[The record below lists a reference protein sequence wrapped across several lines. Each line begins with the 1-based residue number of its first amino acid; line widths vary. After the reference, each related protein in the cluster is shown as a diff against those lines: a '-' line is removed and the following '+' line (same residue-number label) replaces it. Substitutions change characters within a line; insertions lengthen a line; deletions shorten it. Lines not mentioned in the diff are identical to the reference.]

1 MRESRH
7 ALIIAND
14 HYDDEGL
21 KKLKAPAQDA
31 EALAGVLEDPQIG
44 DFDVEVVRN
53 AQADVMRRRIQHFF
67 SDRRRDDTLVL
78 HFSCHGLKSES
89 GELYFAAR
97 DSEMRMLDATAIPSQ
112 FVRTCMSRTRAGRTV
127 LLLDCCYGGAFS
139 RGASVRAAGDV
150 NVLESFRT
158 DKAPGGRGWAVI
170 TAADSMEYAFEGPEL
185 AEKSS
190 PRPSVFT
197 HAVVEGLRT
206 GEADRDED
214 GEIRLNELYDY
225 IYERVQD
232 ENPNQTPKRT
242 VEMQGDPWLAHSR
255 RGRIKI
261 AAVPSP
267 PFLQSAITS
276 ENVVTRLGAVTELDR
291 RLRDDDLPVA
301 EGARQALE
309 EITRNDLGHI
319 ADQAHAALQVIHLQP
334 SPASLDFGKVRQG
347 STPAEKSVML
357 GGPPLA
363 RHCVAQ
369 STQRWLRVEPLPNGF
384 NVAVEADTPGHLTGD
399 IELKGVADESV
410 VHVEVTVEPQVATA
424 PDAPVPAPQEP
435 EDRPKEA
442 VVVHPPA
449 SEDQPETL
457 TRETRVTSEPPVSE
471 SWPAAE
477 PLEPQPVAEHAEEPR
492 SATER
497 REATSPQQPPAKSV
511 RAVVTA
517 ATGLALAAISALY
530 LILAV
535 VGAIKAAEEQQPN
548 VDDIGDRL
556 SSHGVSTSLTVCLVT
571 AVIALLLR
579 VLARHD
585 LSAHPRLYPRQATN
599 AVKSL
604 ASSAKVL
611 AVPVLVLAILM
622 AIAYPVISN
631 YL

>member
-1 MRESRH
+1 MSPKTKESRH

-14 HYDDEGL
+14 HYDDQGL
-21 KKLKAPAQDA
+21 RKLRAPAQDA

-53 AQADVMRRRIQHFF
+53 APADVMRRRIQHFF
-67 SDRRRDDTLVL
+67 SDRRRDDTLML

-150 NVLESFRT
+150 NVLESFQT

-170 TAADSMEYAFEGPEL
+170 TAADSMEYAFEGPDL
-185 AEKSS
+185 TEKAP

-197 HAVVEGLRT
+197 DAVVEGLRT

-267 PFLQSAITS
+267 PFLQGAIRS
-276 ENVVTRLGAVTELDR
+276 DNVVTRLGAVTELNR
-291 RLRDDDLPVA
+291 RLHDDDLPVA
-301 EGARQALE
+301 EGARQALH
-309 EITRNDLGHI
+309 EIARNDLSHI
-319 ADQAHAALQVIHLQP
+319 ADQADSALRAIRLQP
-334 SPASLDFGKVRQG
+334 SPAFLDFGRVCPG
-347 STPAEKSVML
+347 PTPAEKSVML

-384 NVAVEADTPGHLTGD
+384 NVGVEADTQGHLTGD

-410 VHVEVTVEPQVATA
+410 VHVEVTVEPEAAAA
-424 PDAPVPAPQEP
+424 PPPVSGEP
-435 EDRPKEA
+435 EERPNET
-442 VVVHPPA
+442 VVVHSPP
-449 SEDQPETL
+449 SEDQPDTL
-457 TRETRVTSEPPVSE
+457 TRETRTAPGPPAPEYQRVTEPRA
-471 SWPAAE
+471 AAE
-477 PLEPQPVAEHAEEPR
+477 P
-492 SATER
+492 
-497 REATSPQQPPAKSV
+497 PPAPEHGETLQPSRPSPGKSV

-517 ATGLALAAISALY
+517 AGGLV
-530 LILAV
+530 LAV
-535 VGAIKAAEEQQPN
+535 VSTVYVVLAAVGAMKAAEEQQPHIA
-548 VDDIGDRL
+548 DIGDRL
-556 SSHGVSTSLTVCLVT
+556 GGHGVGTSLTVSLIT
-571 AVIALLLR
+571 AVIALVLR
-579 VLARHD
+579 AFARHD
-585 LSAHPRLYPRQATN
+585 LGTHARHYSRAATN

-604 ASSAKVL
+604 SSTAKVL
-611 AVPVLVLAILM
+611 AIPVLVLGILM
-622 AIAYPVISN
+622 AIAYPIIDN